1 MVTAEINALDETPKS
16 AAYTQVGEYTRM
28 RPDGTFEV
36 ETSHLITSDDT
47 PVDNLISEKQMRLLT
62 EPLYASW
69 QHSQY
74 GQRFIATANVGVFAR
89 PVNPAV
95 VVPDV
100 LLSLNVDPLHGK
112 RINEVKSYLIWE
124 FGKLPDLVIE
134 IVSNRQGNELKD
146 KLLDYLTLRVD
157 YYVVFDPMGEL
168 QREMGGQSIIA
179 YSRNNRNYVRMTTLW
194 FEELELGLTRW
205 QGQFENTDYAWLRW
219 CDRDGNV
226 ILTGKER
233 ADQTEQ
239 SLKQTE
245 QNLKQT
251 EHNLKQTEQS
261 LKQTEHD
268 LAETT
273 LRANEAEAKAM
284 RLAARLRE
292 LGVVDV
298 DS

>member
-1 MVTAEINALDETPKS
+1 MVTVEVNTLDEISQS
-16 AAYTQVGEYTRM
+16 AGYTQVGEYTRM

-36 ETSHLITSDDT
+36 ETGHLITSDDT

-168 QREMGGQSIIA
+168 KREMDGQSIIA
-179 YSRNNRNYVRMTTLW
+179 YSRNNRNYVRMQSLW

-205 QGQFENTDYAWLRW
+205 QGEFENTEYVWLRW

-233 ADQTEQ
+233 ADLAEQSLKETEQSLKQTEQ

-251 EHNLKQTEQS
+251 AQ
-261 LKQTEHD
+261 D

-292 LGVVDV
+292 LGISDI
-298 DS
+298 